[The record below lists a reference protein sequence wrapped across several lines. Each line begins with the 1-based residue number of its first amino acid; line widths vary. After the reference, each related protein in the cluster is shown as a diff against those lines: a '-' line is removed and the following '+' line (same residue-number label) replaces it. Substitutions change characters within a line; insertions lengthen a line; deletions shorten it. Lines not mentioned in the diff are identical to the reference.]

1 MKRDLLLIATVII
14 AGIFATAVGILA
26 KEISMSEGTADV
38 ILGKT
43 IRWTFS
49 DGPMAEVP
57 VEHTFDEDGS
67 VTWRIVGG
75 SMKGASARE
84 KKYAAVKISED
95 VYAVSYLAASGH
107 TLTVVLNF
115 NDRRMTG
122 FGSNE
127 KSWTA
132 MKGTFEVV
140 K

>member
-1 MKRDLLLIATVII
+1 
-14 AGIFATAVGILA
+14 
-26 KEISMSEGTADV
+26 MSEGAADA
-38 ILGKT
+38 IRGKT

-49 DGPMAEVP
+49 DGPMANVP

-67 VTWRIVGG
+67 VTWRIVSG

-84 KKYAAVKISED
+84 KEYAAVKISED
-95 VYAVSYLAASGH
+95 VYAISYLAASGH

-115 NDRRMTG
+115 HDRRLTG

-140 K
+140 R

>member
-1 MKRDLLLIATVII
+1 
-14 AGIFATAVGILA
+14 
-26 KEISMSEGTADV
+26 MSEGAAD
-38 ILGKT
+38 T
-43 IRWTFS
+43 IRGRPMRWTFS
-49 DGPMAEVP
+49 DGPMTNVP

-84 KKYAAVKISED
+84 KEYAAVKISED
-95 VYAVSYLAASGH
+95 VYAISYLAASGH

-115 NDRRMTG
+115 HDRRLTG

-140 K
+140 R